1 MGFFDPE
8 AEVGPVAV
16 PQGLD
21 LNPARK
27 SPTLLEAAGAA
38 WRMDSPVGSAV
49 SSFAYNPPEPI
60 NPSYNP
66 YDEVKGTSYEDY
78 WERFA
83 GARNP
88 GDTAGMKAQI
98 DRENEDRRT
107 LAAAGVPGVMLSM
120 GASLLSP
127 STFLPGGAVIKGY
140 NGVRIGATALSVGAA
155 AATATALDEVALQQ
169 TQVTRTGAESAV
181 AIGGSLILGGVLG
194 AAVGALGAREV
205 RVASRQ
211 AEEAVGHKQTVLEG
225 LRSMGAAENARDLT
239 LRREGLFKAIRE
251 IPVIGRLMKTSPLLR
266 TVLSD
271 LDEARRASARLAES
285 PYQYR
290 INDTGQTVL
299 AGDAPV
305 ETRIKERE
313 YNDLSSAY
321 GGLNKAYA
329 EYWADGP
336 VSTVGR
342 ITQPV
347 GRAYSRLLGRKGKL
361 SYDEFMEEVGRAM
374 RRNDTHPIPQVQAAA
389 QHLRKTIFDRIKDE
403 AAEVGIF
410 GTDMKVKF
418 ADSYFSR
425 VYKTGLIARHLGDG
439 TELDMEAMLIRQYS
453 AERAVDGAPVD
464 LADVK
469 QAARETVQSILG
481 MKPGQHPY
489 RAGLGSP
496 TKERVLSLTDEVLEP
511 WLESDAS
518 VIMGHYFRSLVPDI
532 EITRAFGD
540 LEMTKAIEAINDE
553 AARKSAAAANGKE
566 RTKIQA
572 EAREAISDLQAMRDR
587 IRGTYGVPDNP
598 DGFIVQGSRALRNVS
613 FMGHLGGMTLAAI
626 PDVAGVIGRVG
637 IQGAFG
643 ASIDLVTNP
652 KRLFKSV
659 ADTKDFGAASE
670 WFLNSRAASLSDV
683 FDPYAR
689 RTKLD
694 LAGSWAADKF
704 SKATGMVHWNIA
716 WKSIGTA
723 VIASRMGKAAE
734 AVRAGSASANELRL
748 LGANG
753 IEPFMAERIAK
764 ELEKHADKEGRIWM
778 PNAGQWTDRDAFHA
792 FRRAMVREM
801 DIMVITPGQDIP
813 LSFSKEAGKFFLQ
826 FKRFGFSAY
835 ERILL
840 AGLQR
845 ADADVVAQ
853 FTTAVLLGGLVS
865 NIRSKEPKEGAA
877 FWEDAIDRSGVA
889 GWLMEPYNAASALSG
904 GRLSFSG
911 EPVSRFQ
918 SRSVTAG
925 LLGPSVDM
933 TTGVVEAINAF
944 STGQASYRD
953 VRKLMRPIPGNNL
966 PYLMGLFQK
975 IEDAIVKATGAKPRP
990 PA

>member
-1 MGFFDPE
+1 MGFFEPTAE
-8 AEVGPVAV
+8 AGPVAI
-16 PQGLD
+16 PKGLS
-21 LNPARK
+21 LNQEVQ
-27 SPTLLEAAGAA
+27 SPGFMKTLGAA
-38 WRMDSPVGSAV
+38 WRMDAPIGAVMNRTEFAEAVPIDPKYSPWDEIK
-49 SSFAYNPPEPI
+49 SS
-60 NPSYNP
+60 
-66 YDEVKGTSYEDY
+66 SYEQY
-78 WERFA
+78 WDRFA
-83 GARNP
+83 GARTVA
-88 GDTAGMKAQI
+88 DTAAMKSQI

-107 LAAAGVPGVMLSM
+107 LSAAGTPGMLMSF

-127 STFLPGGAVIKGY
+127 STLIPGGAIIRGAKGVKIATTAAVV
-140 NGVRIGATALSVGAA
+140 GASAAVATAV
-155 AATATALDEVALQQ
+155 DETVLQEA
-169 TQVTRTGAESAV
+169 QVTRTGLETGL

-194 AAVGALGAREV
+194 SAVGALSAREFRLNSV
-205 RVASRQ
+205 KAV
-211 AEEAVGHKQTVLEG
+211 EAVGHQSTVTDG
-225 LRSMGAAENARDLT
+225 LRSIGAAENKRDLT
-239 LRREGLFKAIRE
+239 LRREGLLKSIRN
-251 IPVIGRLMKTSPLLR
+251 IPVLGQLMKTSPLLR

-271 LDEARRASARLAES
+271 VDETRKASAMLAES

-290 INDTGQTVL
+290 INEEGQSTL
-299 AGDAPV
+299 GGDVSV
-305 ETRIKERE
+305 ETRVKERE
-313 YNDLSSAY
+313 YNDLSNAY
-321 GGLNKAYA
+321 GGLNRAYA

-342 ITQPV
+342 ITQPIT
-347 GRAYSRLLGRKGKL
+347 RAYSHLLGRSEKL
-361 SYDEFMEEVGRAM
+361 TEAEFMDEVGRAM
-374 RRNDTHPIPQVQAAA
+374 RRSDTHPIPQVQAAA
-389 QHLRKTIFDRIKDE
+389 QRLRSTIFDRIKDE
-403 AAEVGIF
+403 AVEVGLF
-410 GTDMKVKF
+410 GPDMKVKF

-425 VYKTGLIARHLGDG
+425 VYKTGVIARHLGDG
-439 TELDMEAMLIRQYS
+439 TEKDMEAMLIREYS
-453 AERAVDGAPVD
+453 AERGVDGAPVD
-464 LADVK
+464 PAEIK

-489 RAGLGSP
+489 RAGMGSP
-496 TKERVLSLTDEVLEP
+496 TKERVLSLSDEVLEP

-553 AARKSAAAANGKE
+553 AARKSARATNGKA

-572 EAREAISDLQAMRDR
+572 EARENIADLQAMRDR

-613 FMGHLGGMTLAAI
+613 FMGHLGGMTIAAI

-652 KRLFKSV
+652 KRLFRSIT
-659 ADTKDFGAASE
+659 DTKDFGAASE

-694 LAGSWAADKF
+694 LAGGWAANKF
-704 SKATGMVHWNIA
+704 AKATGMTHWNIA

-734 AVRAGSASANELRL
+734 AVRTGAASANQLRL
-748 LGANG
+748 LSANG

-764 ELEKHADKEGRIWM
+764 ELEAHADKKGQIWM
-778 PNAGQWTDRDAFHA
+778 PNAGQWNDTDAFHA
-792 FRRAMVREM
+792 YRRAMVREM

-813 LSFSKEAGKFFLQ
+813 LSFSKETGKFFLQ

-845 ADADVVAQ
+845 TDADMVAQ

-865 NIRSKEPKEGAA
+865 NIRSQKPKEGVA
-877 FWEDAIDRSGVA
+877 FWEDALDRSGVA
-889 GWLMEPYNAASALSG
+889 GWLMEPYNIGASTFGLSI
-904 GRLSFSG
+904 SG
-911 EPVSRFQ
+911 EPVSRYQ
-918 SRSVTAG
+918 ARSAGAG

-933 TTGVVEAINAF
+933 TLGVMEASNAF

-953 VRKLMRPIPGNNL
+953 ARKLMRPIPGNNL
-966 PYLMGLFQK
+966 PYLLGLFRK
-975 IEDAIVKATGAKPRP
+975 IEDAMVKATGAKPRP
-990 PA
+990 SS